1 MNSKATF
8 AELSWIAFSPKD
20 ELAIALH
27 ATDNPNST
35 PPKRGRPVKPDS
47 LRNCLAL
54 RRAQLSLPPPP
65 VAEDEDDSED
75 GNDSEGNGLVY
86 FLMCFVSFCNGSI
99 VNERIAF

>member
-47 LRNCLAL
+47 LRNGLAL
-54 RRAQLSLPPPP
+54 RRAQLHPPTPP
-65 VAEDEDDSED
+65 STQDEEDSEEDSEKDSED
-75 GNDSEGNGLVY
+75 GHWE
-86 FLMCFVSFCNGSI
+86 
-99 VNERIAF
+99 